1 MKERTKLSFFI
12 HSFLFIF
19 IIISLNIFMNF
30 SLNQLRIFLKVV
42 ETRSITKASQEL
54 ALSQPAVSIQLK
66 NFQAQFDVPLTQL
79 INRRLFITAFGHEI
93 AALAEKIVNEVN
105 EISYQTAL
113 YNGQLAGKLSISV
126 VSTGKYVIPFFL
138 TDFLSENP
146 NIDLKL
152 DVSNK
157 AQVIADLTENTVDF
171 SLVSTIPS
179 ELNLDKI
186 SLMKNE
192 LYLVCSSKFDVQ
204 EIKSINDLP
213 KNIPFIYRE
222 VGSATRSAMEKYI
235 NQQGISIDKKLELTS
250 NEAVKQAIIA
260 NMGLSIMPIIGIRQ
274 ELKSKQLKIIPMQG
288 LPLESNWN
296 IVWNRGNRLSPSA
309 KAFIEYLEK
318 NKNIIIE
325 TFFS

>member
-1 MKERTKLSFFI
+1 
-12 HSFLFIF
+12 
-19 IIISLNIFMNF
+19 
-30 SLNQLRIFLKVV
+30 LRIFLKVV

-93 AALAEKIVNEVN
+93 AAIAEKIVKEVN

-126 VSTGKYVIPFFL
+126 VSTGKYVIPYFL
-138 TDFLSENP
+138 SDFLAENP

-157 AQVIADLTENTVDF
+157 AQVIADLTENSVDF
-171 SLVSTIPS
+171 SLVSTLPNYLS
-179 ELNLDKI
+179 LNKI
-186 SLMKNE
+186 TLMKNE
-192 LYLVCSSKFDVQ
+192 LYLVCCSKFDVQ

-235 NQQGISIDKKLELTS
+235 DQQGISIHKKLELTS
-250 NEAVKQAIIA
+250 NEAVKQAVIA

-274 ELKSKQLKIIPMQG
+274 ELKSKQLKIIPMKD
-288 LPLESNWN
+288 LPLETNWH
-296 IVWNRGNRLSPSA
+296 IVWNRGTRLTPSA
-309 KAFIEYLEK
+309 KAFVEYLEI
-318 NKNIIIE
+318 NKNSIIE